1 MPATP
6 SGVLARTATIA
17 AMSSLALVATAAA
30 AGAADATASAMDSSS
45 PVGYAVFGI
54 PVATTVWLLAG
65 VLAVLVGLI
74 GAARSSRSALGAPGR
89 LLGASVD
96 DAAFGVAEKTVFAPA
111 DGQGGDIAGQNR
123 LQIQTGSLSL
133 DSELTHMAGIENCR
147 MVSGLHQIFSYLT
160 D

>member
-74 GAARSSRSALGAPGR
+74 GCRTQLTLGSWRSRTATR
-89 LLGASVD
+89 C
-96 DAAFGVAEKTVFAPA
+96 
-111 DGQGGDIAGQNR
+111 QR
-123 LQIQTGSLSL
+123 
-133 DSELTHMAGIENCR
+133 R
-147 MVSGLHQIFSYLT
+147 
-160 D
+160 

>member
-74 GAARSSRSALGAPGR
+74 GAARSSRSALGDPGR

-96 DAAFGVAEKTVFAPA
+96 DAAFGSEGHASVGDAE
-111 DGQGGDIAGQNR
+111 GDR
-123 LQIQTGSLSL
+123 S
-133 DSELTHMAGIENCR
+133 
-147 MVSGLHQIFSYLT
+147 
-160 D
+160 